1 MEFCPALGIGW
12 LNGWIP
18 LAGMCFA
25 EGLLLL
31 LSPKDV
37 VTKLFD
43 RSGWDKKQ
51 KASLLIGKLFSLAC
65 LVLLV
70 LTPLKPGTSAFVMG
84 MSLYGL
90 GLVGLVLAILDF
102 KTTPPGQLVTKGLYR
117 ASRHPQILALF
128 VIFVGMCLAT
138 GSWLALLVLIVS
150 RLFQHPTIV
159 AEEEACLRYYGDSY
173 RSYMRRTPRYFL
185 IL

>member
-51 KASLLIGKLFSLAC
+51 KAFLLIGKLFSLAC

-70 LTPLKPGTSAFVMG
+70 LTPLKPGRTSPCHTRFQDHTSWSAGDQRTLQSVTPSTNTGAIRHIRGDVFGDRFVACPPRAHRVEAVSASHDRG
-84 MSLYGL
+84 GGRSLL
-90 GLVGLVLAILDF
+90 GTLRRFL
-102 KTTPPGQLVTKGLYR
+102 QGLYAAR
-117 ASRHPQILALF
+117 APVF
-128 VIFVGMCLAT
+128 PEG
-138 GSWLALLVLIVS
+138 
-150 RLFQHPTIV
+150 
-159 AEEEACLRYYGDSY
+159 ACQTSD
-173 RSYMRRTPRYFL
+173 
-185 IL
+185 